1 MTTYLANSFSPSMLP
16 LPADVAF
23 QQIDKKEFCEGI
35 TNGVVNSV
43 GHRGTIDLI
52 NMLCGTSL
60 TLNRV
65 SVRATVG
72 DVVYILT
79 LALRLEE
86 GKVLTSKEVAEI
98 YEEGKVLLLRAKVYA
113 PVLEELT
120 NCEGICNEMAYD
132 ALAHKAKLG

>member
-1 MTTYLANSFSPSMLP
+1 MTTYLANGFSPSMLSTF
-16 LPADVAF
+16 PADVEF
-23 QQIDKKEFCEGI
+23 KNVDVKEFCEVVA
-35 TNGVVNSV
+35 NGVQNAI
-43 GHRGTIDLI
+43 GHKGTIDLI

-86 GKVLTSKEVAEI
+86 GKVLNSEEVKQWFD
-98 YEEGKVLLLRAKVYA
+98 EGKVLLL
-113 PVLEELT
+113 
-120 NCEGICNEMAYD
+120 
-132 ALAHKAKLG
+132 KAIIYGVRK